1 MSAERT
7 VAIPRMVGLA
17 LTLLAATLTMLLA
30 GPAPAHAAIDPA
42 LEAQFVDLVNQERA
56 AVGLHPLTVATDI
69 VTVARAHSVVMADRL
84 DNDITPALHHN
95 PDYSTQITGWQIV
108 AENVGR
114 GPSVTAIH
122 TALMNSEGH
131 RRNILEPRLTE
142 IGVGVEHRHG
152 RVWVTQNF
160 RRPRGAVTPAA
171 PTPTPEPEPEPAPT
185 PEPAP
190 APPPTP
196 IGTFSDVAP
205 DSTHAP
211 GIEHVT
217 TTGIAT
223 GCTSTRFCPNDAVT
237 RGAFAGMLARA
248 LDLEPAEPTTFTDT
262 HGETAGYIQA
272 LYDAGVTTGLTADT
286 FAPDRQLTRE
296 QLSSFFARALGL
308 TPRPSPFPDTSAVH
322 DPNVG
327 ALHARGIVQ
336 GYSPT
341 RFGATEPIT
350 RAQTATMLTREF
362 R

>member
-1 MSAERT
+1 MSTNGSVGVSRL
-7 VAIPRMVGLA
+7 VGLA
-17 LTLLAATLTMLLA
+17 LTLLAAVTALLLA
-30 GPAPAHAAIDPA
+30 GPAPADAAIDPD
-42 LEAQFVDLVNQERA
+42 LEAEFVALVNRERA
-56 AVGLHPLTVATDI
+56 AEGLNALTVATDI
-69 VTVARAHSVVMADRL
+69 VTVARAHSVVMADRY
-84 DNDITPALHHN
+84 DRDITPALHHN
-95 PDYSTQITGWQIV
+95 PDYSTQITGWQVV

-114 GPSVTAIH
+114 GPSVNSIH

-142 IGVGVEHRHG
+142 IGVGVEYRHG

-160 RRPRGAVTPAA
+160 RRPRGEVTPAA
-171 PTPTPEPEPEPAPT
+171 PATLTY
-185 PEPAP
+185 
-190 APPPTP
+190 
-196 IGTFSDVAP
+196 GDVS
-205 DSTHAP
+205 STNVHAE

-217 TTGIAT
+217 ATGIAT

-248 LDLEPAEPTTFTDT
+248 LGLDPLEPTTFTDT
-262 HGETAGYIQA
+262 SGETAGYIQA
-272 LYDAGVTTGLTADT
+272 LYAAGVTTGLTADT

-336 GYSPT
+336 GYSPD
-341 RFGATEPIT
+341 RFGATDAIT
-350 RAQTATMLTREF
+350 RAQTATMLYREF

>member
-30 GPAPAHAAIDPA
+30 GPAPAHAAIDPT
-42 LEAQFVDLVNQERA
+42 LEAEFVDLVNQERA

-171 PTPTPEPEPEPAPT
+171 PTPTPQPEPDPAPT
-185 PEPAP
+185 PAP

-248 LDLEPAEPTTFTDT
+248 LDLQPAEPTTFTDT